1 MPTKRWSLMNSD
13 ERLRQWLHERRNKD
27 SGLSTYEP
35 GTFEEYSAQRS
46 KEESAMKHVS
56 DIRDL
61 LRGSVGKTVHLKMAD
76 GSQLSGILDSE
87 GTHTVFLRSP
97 GQSRPQQIS
106 ADGIVDV
113 TVG

>member
-1 MPTKRWSLMNSD
+1 MNSD
-13 ERLRQWLHERRNKD
+13 ERLREWLHERRNKD
-27 SGLSTYEP
+27 AGLSSYDP
-35 GTFEEYSAQRS
+35 GTFEQYTAQRS
-46 KEESAMKHVS
+46 QEESQMKRVS

-61 LRGSVGKTVHLKMAD
+61 LRTSVGKTVHLTMAD
-76 GSQLSGILDSE
+76 GNHLSGVLDSE
-87 GTHTVFLRSP
+87 GAHTVFLRAP